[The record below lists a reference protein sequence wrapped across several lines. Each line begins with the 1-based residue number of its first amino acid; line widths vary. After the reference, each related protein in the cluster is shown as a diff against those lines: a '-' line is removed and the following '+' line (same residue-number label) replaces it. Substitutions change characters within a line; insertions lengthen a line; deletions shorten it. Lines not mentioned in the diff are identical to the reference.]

1 MKKVGL
7 NKTSNF
13 DAFIYLLIISNII
26 AMVLESHVNIKNKFG
41 YHFYV
46 FELISIILTL
56 LFVFGEVGKGLV
68 SP

>member
-26 AMVLESHVNIKNKFG
+26 AIVLESHVNIKNKFG

-46 FELISIILTL
+46 FELISIIIFNESLML
-56 LFVFGEVGKGLV
+56 EIQ
-68 SP
+68 P